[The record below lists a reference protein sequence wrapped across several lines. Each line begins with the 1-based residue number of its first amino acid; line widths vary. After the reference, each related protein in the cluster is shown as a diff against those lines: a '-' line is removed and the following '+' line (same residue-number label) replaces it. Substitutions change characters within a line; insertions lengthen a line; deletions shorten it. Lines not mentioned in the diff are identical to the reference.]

1 MLKFK
6 SFTRLYT
13 TFLSF
18 YQCMESLGPKEVRLW
33 CTTQLYFDR
42 RRLEDDFPSRPSP
55 YRPPP
60 CCSYRFV
67 NWNVVVACWCRCWF
81 RCLFAQF
88 PSLSPT
94 VSPYRPPSP
103 SLSPVCQTLVAFVS
117 CHVLSGGTY
126 TILTLVWRLPL
137 QLQLAMFV
145 RLSASPPVRK

>member
-1 MLKFK
+1 VLKFK

-60 CCSYRFV
+60 LDAPTALLIEMLLLPADADADSDVCLLS
-67 NWNVVVACWCRCWF
+67 F
-81 RCLFAQF
+81 RPC
-88 PSLSPT
+88 
-94 VSPYRPPSP
+94 PPP
-103 SLSPVCQTLVAFVS
+103 FHHIVR
-117 CHVLSGGTY
+117 
-126 TILTLVWRLPL
+126 RLPPC
-137 QLQLAMFV
+137 
-145 RLSASPPVRK
+145 RLSVRRLLLLSVVMFWAEGPTRFWHWYGDCHYSYS